1 MYYTIYK
8 VTNKLS
14 GKFYIGKH
22 ETNNLDDNYYGSGV
36 HLKRAI
42 KKYGKENFT
51 KEILFVFDT
60 EEEMNAK
67 EKELVTDE
75 LILSESNYNKGP
87 GGEGGAHF
95 KGRKHS
101 EETIQKIKLKR
112 KEQVITYETRCK
124 ISESN
129 IQRHKNGTLGIG
141 MTGKTHAAE
150 TKKKIGLAMS
160 KATKGKPKPWLKGR
174 VPWNKKVIAG
184 G

>member
-1 MYYTIYK
+1 MFYTIYK
-8 VTNKLS
+8 ITNILN

-22 ETNNLDDNYYGSGV
+22 ETNDPDDRYYGSGV

-51 KEILFVFDT
+51 KEVLFVFDT

-67 EKELVTDE
+67 EKELVTEDFA
-75 LILSESNYNKGP
+75 LLKSNYNKGP
-87 GGEGGAHF
+87 GGEGGPHF

-112 KEQVITYETRCK
+112 KDQVVTNETRRK

-129 IQRHKNGTLGIG
+129 LRRQRNGTLG
-141 MTGKTHAAE
+141 MTGKTHSAE
-150 TKKKIGLAMS
+150 TKKKIGLAVS
-160 KATKGKPKPWLKGR
+160 EATKGKPKPWLKGR